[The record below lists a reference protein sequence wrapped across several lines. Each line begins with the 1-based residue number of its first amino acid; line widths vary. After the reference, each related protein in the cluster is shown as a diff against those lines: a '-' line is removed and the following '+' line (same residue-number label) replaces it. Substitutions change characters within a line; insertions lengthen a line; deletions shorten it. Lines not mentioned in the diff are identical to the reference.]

1 MYSGYKKRGAV
12 SATVKFATMVMAGIF
27 RFEIEVKE
35 TMAIH
40 GQQRVANPVV
50 LQTTRNGQ
58 MEVDPYDVLGIK
70 SLEKG
75 GGLGNWIVA
84 FWSKL
89 TVLFATLEL
98 VFDDAE
104 EVYVLNGLMR

>member
-1 MYSGYKKRGAV
+1 M
-12 SATVKFATMVMAGIF
+12 KFVTMVLAGIF

-50 LQTTRNGQ
+50 LQTTGNGK
-58 MEVDPYDVLGIK
+58 MGVDPYDVLGIK

-75 GGLGNWIVA
+75 GRLGDWIGA
-84 FWSKL
+84 FRSKL
-89 TVLFATLEL
+89 TVLFASLEL
-98 VFDDAE
+98 VFDDAG